1 MERKYPPS
9 LHLHQFS
16 KKLLLQ
22 VKGVVFQSIKFK
34 DNQFIVRIFT
44 EQLGLKSF
52 LIRSGK
58 TPKSNLLPIIQPLN
72 IVEVV
77 ANFKENQ
84 KLITPKSIKIHSAY
98 SSIPFDPVKSAVALF
113 LDEILYKTIADDYQN
128 EQLFTFL
135 EYALLSFDALE
146 STRNFHLWFLMELT
160 KYYGFYPQVNEEEA
174 TYFDMMNGE
183 TCALRPAHRLYLE
196 GEWKLKWL
204 NLLDKKLPE
213 INTLSLSGAERNY
226 LLQLLVQYIQLH
238 LENAREIKSL
248 DILHEV
254 FKA

>member
-1 MERKYPPS
+1 M
-9 LHLHQFS
+9 
-16 KKLLLQ
+16 LLQ

-58 TPKSNLLPIIQPLN
+58 TPKSNMLPVIQPLN
-72 IVEVV
+72 IVEIS

-84 KLITPKSIKIHSAY
+84 KLITPKSIKLHAVY
-98 SSIPFDPVKSAVALF
+98 ASIPFDPVKSSVALF

-128 EQLFTFL
+128 ERLFTFL

-160 KYYGFYPQVNEEEA
+160 KYYGFYPQINEEE
-174 TYFDMMNGE
+174 TSYFDMMNGE
-183 TCALRPAHRLYLE
+183 TCALRPAHRYYLE
-196 GEWKLKWL
+196 GEWKVKWL